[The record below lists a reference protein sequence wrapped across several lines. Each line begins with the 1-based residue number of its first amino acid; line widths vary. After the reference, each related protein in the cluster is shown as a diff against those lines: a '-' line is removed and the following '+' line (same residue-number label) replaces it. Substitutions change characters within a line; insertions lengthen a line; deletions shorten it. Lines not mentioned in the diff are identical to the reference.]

1 MINSLLSENLDG
13 NLNDAVSLDEIVLFR
28 FSRKIL
34 LKRKLCALILTSE
47 MPRGTS
53 SFICNGKINFK
64 IIVTLL
70 LIKSGLINYQ
80 FIFVIQARVKQILG
94 VARVWYENKCLSSL
108 VLWLN
113 FNFDF
118 RKLKTTYKCHR
129 TSFRLFES
137 KACKGK
143 PVTYNSSFVL
153 EKLMQN
159 LRFVKIFMSNSKMLT
174 FQVIC
179 QIFIP

>member
-1 MINSLLSENLDG
+1 M
-13 NLNDAVSLDEIVLFR
+13 
-28 FSRKIL
+28 L
-34 LKRKLCALILTSE
+34 LKRKLCALILTSQ
-47 MPRGTS
+47 MLRGTS
-53 SFICNGKINFK
+53 SFICNGKIICK

-70 LIKSGLINYQ
+70 LINSGLINYQ

-94 VARVWYENKCLSSL
+94 VARVWYENKYLSSL
-108 VLWLN
+108 LLWLN

-118 RKLKTTYKCHR
+118 RKLKTTYKRHR
-129 TSFRLFES
+129 TSFRLFQS
-137 KACKGK
+137 KASKGK
-143 PVTYNSSFVL
+143 SVTHNSSFVL

-179 QIFIP
+179 QIYIP